1 MTDASDL
8 VGEKKRG
15 GQRSGR
21 ARRTGAAEPIEP
33 RINLGCGSDKMDD
46 WHNVDIVPEADPDE
60 VVDLNETP
68 WPWPN
73 SLFDEVLASNVLEH
87 LDDQHAALHELR
99 RITKPGGRIEVRV
112 PHPNSPG
119 FWADPTHVSPL
130 CEQTFTHYLAP
141 DWEVEEVRVSR
152 VRFGRLFPES
162 IALRLA
168 DHIGHVVDEI
178 TVVLRV

>member
-1 MTDASDL
+1 MPDISDL
-8 VGEKKRG
+8 KRERG
-15 GQRSGR
+15 GRANGH
-21 ARRTGAAEPIEP
+21 ARRSDTAEPIEP
-33 RINLGCGSDKMDD
+33 RINLGCGKEKIEG
-46 WHNVDIVPEADPDE
+46 WHNVDIMPEVDPDE
-60 VVDLNETP
+60 VVDLNES

-73 SLFDEVLASNVLEH
+73 SVFDEVLASNVLEH
-87 LDDQHAALHELR
+87 LDDQHAALHELQ